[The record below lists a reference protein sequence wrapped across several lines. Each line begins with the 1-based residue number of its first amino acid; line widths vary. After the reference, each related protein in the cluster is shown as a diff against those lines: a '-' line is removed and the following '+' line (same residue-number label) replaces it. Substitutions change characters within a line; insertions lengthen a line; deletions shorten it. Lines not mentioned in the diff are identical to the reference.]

1 MPRVGG
7 KEFSYSKAGQKK
19 AKEYAKRTG
28 KRITNKNRK
37 PVKRQRGK

>member
-1 MPRVGG
+1 MPQVGG
-7 KEFSYSKAGQKK
+7 RKFASLAE

-37 PVKRQRGK
+37 PVKKKREQ